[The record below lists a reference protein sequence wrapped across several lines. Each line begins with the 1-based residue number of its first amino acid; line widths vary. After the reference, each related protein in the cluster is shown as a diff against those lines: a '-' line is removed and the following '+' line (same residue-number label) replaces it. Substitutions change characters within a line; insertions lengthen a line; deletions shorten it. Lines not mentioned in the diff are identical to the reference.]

1 MEGLDAVENESSVGA
16 CLNNPKK
23 LVDCVYIAAC
33 SRDARLTRICVASIR
48 YFYPDI
54 PIRLLAG
61 DILQHGLAG
70 ELHRYWGVELVDL
83 PEGDYG
89 WGLVKLEPLFGRPGE
104 SFMVVD
110 VDTAFTGPVLDLRA
124 QSDAPFFVD
133 NEQLSD
139 ADFKRLYYD
148 WDKLR
153 EIDPKVQSARS
164 AFNVGQW
171 FGTAGLVKREE
182 FDAWVEW
189 EMPRRLRYPDLFM
202 GGDQGVMNY
211 VILQKEAF
219 EGLRIER
226 RTIMRWP
233 GHSMEGLN
241 AESVSKRTAPPL
253 VIHWAGM
260 KKPALGDMVGGD
272 ILLFFEKFYYTHVPA
287 AWLRRPFAICQHF
300 LIHWIHWVKVRIK
313 LTYRRMRTAIQTRF
327 FSRVSQ
333 PVGP

>member
-1 MEGLDAVENESSVGA
+1 MI
-16 CLNNPKK
+16 
-23 LVDCVYIAAC
+23 DCVYIAAC
-33 SRDARLTRICVASIR
+33 ARDARLTRICVASIR

-61 DILQHGLAG
+61 GILQRGMAS
-70 ELHRYWGVELVDL
+70 ELHRYWGVDLVDL

-89 WGLVKLEPLFGRPGE
+89 WGLVKLEPLFGPPGQ
-104 SFMVVD
+104 SFLVVD
-110 VDTAFTGPVLDLRA
+110 SDTAFTGPVLDVRA
-124 QSDAPFFVD
+124 QSDAPFLVD

-153 EIDPKVQSARS
+153 EIDPKVQSART

-182 FDAWVEW
+182 FDTWIEW
-189 EMPRRLRYPDLFM
+189 ALPRRLRYPQYFM

-233 GHSMEGLN
+233 GESMEGLN
-241 AESVSKRTAPPL
+241 AENVSKRTAPPRI
-253 VIHWAGM
+253 IHWAGM
-260 KKPALGDMVGGD
+260 KKPALRHMAGSDVL
-272 ILLFFEKFYYTHVPA
+272 LLFERFYYTRLPA
-287 AWLRRPFAICQHF
+287 GTLRRWFAICQHF
-300 LIHWIHWVKVRIK
+300 LILWMHWVTLRVK
-313 LTYRRMRTAIQTRF
+313 LTYRRIERAILGGCPSIQL
-327 FSRVSQ
+327 
-333 PVGP
+333 

>member
-1 MEGLDAVENESSVGA
+1 MSKRESSI
-16 CLNNPKK
+16 
-23 LVDCVYIAAC
+23 DCIYIAAC
-33 SRDARLTRICVASIR
+33 ARDARLTRICVASIR

-61 DILQHGLAG
+61 DILQRGLAE

-83 PEGDYG
+83 PRGDYG
-89 WGLVKLEPLFGRPGE
+89 WGLVKLEPLFGPAGQR
-104 SFMVVD
+104 FLVMD
-110 VDTAFTGPVLDLRA
+110 VDTVFTGRVLDIRA
-124 QSDAPFFVD
+124 QSDAPFLVD
-133 NEQLSD
+133 DEQLSD
-139 ADFKRLYYD
+139 ANFKRLYYD

-153 EIDPKVQSARS
+153 EIDPRAQSARA

-182 FDAWVEW
+182 FDPWVEW
-189 EMPRRLRYPDLFM
+189 TLPRRLRYPEYFM

-233 GHSMEGLN
+233 GTSIEGLDV
-241 AESVSKRTAPPL
+241 ESVSKGTAPPL

-260 KKPALGDMVGGD
+260 KKTLLRGMVGAD
-272 ILLFFEKFYYTHVPA
+272 LLLFFEKFYYQRLPA
-287 AWLRRPFAICQHF
+287 GKLRRVLANCYHVWLQCLHAVQ
-300 LIHWIHWVKVRIK
+300 W
-313 LTYRRMRTAIQTRF
+313 RMRLQYRKWIGTRL
-327 FSRVSQ
+327 SKNLKPEIVKQSIAT
-333 PVGP
+333 

>member
-1 MEGLDAVENESSVGA
+1 M
-16 CLNNPKK
+16 
-23 LVDCVYIAAC
+23 VDYVYIAAC
-33 SRDARLTRICVASIR
+33 ARDARLTRICVASIR

-61 DILQHGLAG
+61 DILQRGLAD
-70 ELHRYWGVELVDL
+70 ELQRYWGVELVDL
-83 PEGDYG
+83 PVGDYG

-104 SFMVVD
+104 SFLVVD
-110 VDTAFTGPVLDLRA
+110 VDTVFTGPVLDLRS

-171 FGTAGLVKREE
+171 FGTAGLVKREQ

-233 GHSMEGLN
+233 GHSMEGLS
-241 AESVSKRTAPPL
+241 AESVAQRTAPPL

-260 KKPALGDMVGGD
+260 KKPALTDMVGGD
-272 ILLFFEKFYYTHVPA
+272 ILLFFEKFYYTRVPA
-287 AWLRRPFAICQHF
+287 AALRRRFAICQHF
-300 LIHWIHWVKVRIK
+300 LIHWMHWLIVRVK
-313 LTYRRMRTAIQTRF
+313 LTYRRMRTAIRTRF
-327 FSRVSQ
+327 FPRVSQ
-333 PVGP
+333 PVGS